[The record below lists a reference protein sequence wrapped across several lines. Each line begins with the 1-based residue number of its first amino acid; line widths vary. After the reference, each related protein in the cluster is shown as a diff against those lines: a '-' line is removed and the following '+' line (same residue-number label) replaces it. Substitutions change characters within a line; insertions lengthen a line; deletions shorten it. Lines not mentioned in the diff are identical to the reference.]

1 MDTLSARF
9 QIPAPLKS
17 EHDELHSALV
27 RATKELGKLGAA
39 AKAVEK
45 VLRPHLV
52 KEEQFALA
60 PIGLLPKLAGGEV
73 TSDMEEVLVLI
84 DRLEHELPGMLEDHK
99 QIVSALKLLL
109 AAARGQDKVEY
120 AEFAEQLIRHAQTEE
135 QILYPAAILAGR
147 YIRLKLGMSERPG

>member
-1 MDTLSARF
+1 MDTLSAKF

-45 VLRPHLV
+45 VLRSHLA

-60 PIGLLPKLAGGEV
+60 PMGLLPKLARGEV

-84 DRLEHELPGMLEDHK
+84 DRLEHELPGMLEDHQ

-109 AAARGQDKVEY
+109 AAARSQDKVEY
-120 AEFAEQLIRHAQTEE
+120 AEFAEQLIRHVQTEE
-135 QILYPAAILAGR
+135 QVLYPAAILAGR